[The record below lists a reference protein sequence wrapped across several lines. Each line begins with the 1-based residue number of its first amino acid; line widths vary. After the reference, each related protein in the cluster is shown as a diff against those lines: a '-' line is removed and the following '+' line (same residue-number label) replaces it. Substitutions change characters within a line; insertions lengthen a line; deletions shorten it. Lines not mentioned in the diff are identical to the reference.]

1 MSKTTYYQ
9 RYRDVIL
16 HRAKRSKD
24 VLREKAR
31 NKYRV
36 LSDEQKDIKRKYR
49 RNSYRNMS
57 EEDKQKL
64 KEYQKNYHETKN
76 QPKKFLCFFS
86 LNCMKMESKALF
98 YGGQCI
104 NKNVFHKK
112 IEPIGINRIE
122 VNQKIIIIVN
132 RYL

>member
-24 VLREKAR
+24 ILREKAR

-36 LSDEQKDIKRKYR
+36 LSDEQKDTKRKYR

-76 QPKKFLCFFS
+76 QPKKFLCFFFFE
-86 LNCMKMESKALF
+86 L
-98 YGGQCI
+98 Y
-104 NKNVFHKK
+104 KNAIKSFVLWWTM
-112 IEPIGINRIE
+112 
-122 VNQKIIIIVN
+122 
-132 RYL
+132 Y